1 MTYLPHQRWLFT
13 LLTVTV
19 SGRSSVGNMSGDRN
33 RTCSSWSVSR
43 VSWNQTINSHADTD
57 SDSDT
62 DGDMYRGLAH
72 QPVQLWCECRL
83 GIPAW
88 LRSVMSPSSGTS
100 RVALWGW
107 YVTISDFLAI
117 VVLKARDLNIE
128 EANMAA
134 SAISNLLR
142 KNVGAGLA
150 RVSLNKNIIRNYFN
164 LVFSVDKRA
173 FKRRVWFDFNLVR
186 IHQINPEL
194 SKLIQ
199 NYLNCFLLSHITKV
213 NGQRR
218 VNIY

>member
-19 SGRSSVGNMSGDRN
+19 SGSAGSLEIEPYMFELVCQSGESESND
-33 RTCSSWSVSR
+33 
-43 VSWNQTINSHADTD
+43 SHADTN

-88 LRSVMSPSSGTS
+88 LRSVMSPPSGTS

-150 RVSLNKNIIRNYFN
+150 RVSLNKNIIRNYFS

-173 FKRRVWFDFNLVR
+173 FKRRVWFDFNNLFYAIR
-186 IHQINPEL
+186 L
-194 SKLIQ
+194 
-199 NYLNCFLLSHITKV
+199 
-213 NGQRR
+213 
-218 VNIY
+218 